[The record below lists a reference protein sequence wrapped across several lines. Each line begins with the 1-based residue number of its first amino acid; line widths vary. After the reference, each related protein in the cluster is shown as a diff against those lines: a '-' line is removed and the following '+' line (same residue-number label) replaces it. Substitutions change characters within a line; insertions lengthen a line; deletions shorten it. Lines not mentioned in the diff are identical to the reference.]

1 MIIWLTGLSGAG
13 KSTIAQGLADRLR
26 RDGVQPL
33 LIDGDGLR
41 EELSKG
47 LGFSDEDRMENI
59 RRAGAVALLAARS
72 GIPSVCSLIS
82 PLRKERDLV
91 RSHCLERDIPFMEVH
106 ISTTLETCERRDT
119 KGLYKK
125 ARAGLIPQ
133 FTGMDSPYEEP
144 LAPELVIPT
153 EDLTVQESVDLLMD
167 RMLRFGK

>member
-1 MIIWLTGLSGAG
+1 M
-13 KSTIAQGLADRLR
+13 
-26 RDGVQPL
+26 
-33 LIDGDGLR
+33 
-41 EELSKG
+41 
-47 LGFSDEDRMENI
+47 
-59 RRAGAVALLAARS
+59 
-72 GIPSVCSLIS
+72 
-82 PLRKERDLV
+82 ERDLV

-133 FTGMDSPYEEP
+133 FTGIDSPYEEP